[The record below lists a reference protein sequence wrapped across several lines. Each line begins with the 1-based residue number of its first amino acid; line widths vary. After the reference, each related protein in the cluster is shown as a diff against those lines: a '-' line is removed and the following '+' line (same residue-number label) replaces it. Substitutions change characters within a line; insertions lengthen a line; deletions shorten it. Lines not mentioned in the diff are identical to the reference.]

1 MTNKTR
7 VAYMYDPDIGCYD
20 YEPGHCMKPFRI
32 RMTHDLVMS
41 YGLYKSMEVYRAKPA
56 SALEMT
62 QFHTD
67 EYIEFLQR
75 ITPDAIG
82 SCQQEALKYDISGDC
97 PVFDGLFEYC
107 SISAGGSMEGAARL
121 NRGRC
126 DIAVNWA
133 GGLHHAK
140 KGQAGGFC
148 YVNDIVLAIL
158 ELLRVYQRVLYIDID
173 IHHGDGVEE
182 AFYTTDRVM
191 TCSFHKFGEFY
202 PGTGHLMD
210 IGIGKGKKYAVNVPL
225 RDGITDE
232 AYRGI
237 FEAVI
242 SDIMKCFRPEA
253 VVLQCGADSLSGDR
267 LGSFNLSMEG
277 HANCVK
283 FVKSFKLPTMVLGGG
298 GYSIRNVARTWAYET
313 SQAVG
318 DSVGKVLPFSDY
330 YEYYCPEYLLDV
342 PQSNMSNDNTPEY
355 LEKIRST
362 ISDRL
367 RTLPFA
373 PSVQMHDV
381 PRHGLGGS
389 EEDDDILADMDA
401 DENMDVRM
409 TELQQD
415 RQVANDAEFYDSD
428 VEDEKNKHLVTR
440 PEEAEALDEEMADVE
455 DRESGEEASRKLTQ
469 PELPATNG
477 DTDESENTRS
487 GSVVVRPSETSAVV
501 LDHASAEESSILPG
515 TGNTTTPPR
524 SPEPEEASAAE
535 AATEVTDA
543 AMEDTS
549 EAPTAANV
557 PTESI
562 EPTTEV
568 AETSTTAEA
577 ADPRSPSATPPRAT
591 E

>member
-41 YGLYKSMEVYRAKPA
+41 YGLYGHMEVYVPVPQRAKPA
-56 SALEMT
+56 TALEMT

-75 ITPDAIG
+75 ITPDSIG
-82 SCQQEALKYDISGDC
+82 GCQQEALKYDISGDC

-148 YVNDIVLAIL
+148 YVNDIVLATL

-202 PGTGHLMD
+202 PGTGHLLD

-283 FVKSFKLPTMVLGGG
+283 FVKSFGLPTMMVGGG

-313 SQAVG
+313 GQAVG
-318 DSVGKVLPFSDY
+318 SPTAKVLPFSDY

-342 PQSNMSNDNTPEY
+342 PPSNMSNDNTPEY

-362 ISDRL
+362 IAERL
-367 RTLPFA
+367 RQLPSA
-373 PSVQMHDV
+373 PSVQMQDV
-381 PRHGLGGS
+381 PRQGLGSS

-409 TELQQD
+409 TELQKD
-415 RQVANDAEFYDSD
+415 RGIVNDAEYYDSD
-428 VEDEKNKHLVTR
+428 AEDEKNKHLATN
-440 PEEAEALDEEMADVE
+440 PAEAEALDEDMADAE
-455 DRESGEEASRKLTQ
+455 DHESGEEETKEQAGEETAV
-469 PELPATNG
+469 PNEEAGETATNG
-477 DTDESENTRS
+477 TT
-487 GSVVVRPSETSAVV
+487 VVRPSETSAVV

-515 TGNTTTPPR
+515 TGNTATPPR
-524 SPEPEEASAAE
+524 SPGPDEGSTAHDSTVAESATGNADTMTGEATGATATASVSSE
-535 AATEVTDA
+535 AA
-543 AMEDTS
+543 
-549 EAPTAANV
+549 
-557 PTESI
+557 
-562 EPTTEV
+562 EPTTE
-568 AETSTTAEA
+568 A
-577 ADPRSPSATPPRAT
+577 AVPRSPSGTPPAAA

>member
-1 MTNKTR
+1 MSNKTR
-7 VAYMYDPDIGCYD
+7 IAYMYDPDIGCYD

-41 YGLYKSMEVYRAKPA
+41 YGLYRNMEVYRAKPA
-56 SALEMT
+56 TDLEMT

-67 EYIEFLQR
+67 EYIEFLKR
-75 ITPDAIG
+75 VTPDTIG
-82 SCQQEALKYDISGDC
+82 NCQQEALKYDISGDC
-97 PVFDGLFEYC
+97 PVFDGLFEFC

-202 PGTGHLMD
+202 PGTGHLSD
-210 IGIGKGKKYAVNVPL
+210 IGIGSGKKYAVNVPL
-225 RDGITDE
+225 RDGIDDA
-232 AYRGI
+232 AYKKI
-237 FEAVI
+237 FESVI
-242 SDIMKCFRPEA
+242 TEVMKCYRPEA

-283 FVKSFKLPTMVLGGG
+283 FVKSFGLPLMLLGGG
-298 GYSIRNVARTWAYET
+298 GYSIRNVARTWACET
-313 SQAVG
+313 AYAVG
-318 DSVGKVLPFSDY
+318 DHVSKVLPFSDY

-342 PQSNMSNDNTPEY
+342 PRSNMSNDNTPDY
-355 LEKIRST
+355 LSKIQT
-362 ISDRL
+362 AISERL

-373 PSVQMHDV
+373 PSVQMQDV
-381 PRHGLGGS
+381 PRESLGGA
-389 EEDDDILADMDA
+389 EEDDEMLADLDA

-415 RQVANDAEFYDSD
+415 KTIDHDNEFYDSD
-428 VEDEKNKHLVTR
+428 LDDERNEHVVTKPKHEDASDEDMADATELDNGGN
-440 PEEAEALDEEMADVE
+440 AETNGTADEETRV
-455 DRESGEEASRKLTQ
+455 RSR
-469 PELPATNG
+469 
-477 DTDESENTRS
+477 SS
-487 GSVVVRPSETSAVV
+487 IVRPSETSAVV
-501 LDHASAEESSILPG
+501 LEDNGISSGSTGALPG
-515 TGNTTTPPR
+515 TGNTATPPR
-524 SPEPEEASAAE
+524 SPHSDHPALESNDADSSRGDNVHGVSPPAE
-535 AATEVTDA
+535 D
-543 AMEDTS
+543 
-549 EAPTAANV
+549 N
-557 PTESI
+557 
-562 EPTTEV
+562 
-568 AETSTTAEA
+568 
-577 ADPRSPSATPPRAT
+577 
-591 E
+591 

>member
-41 YGLYKSMEVYRAKPA
+41 YGLYRQMEVYRAKPA
-56 SALEMT
+56 TALEMT

-75 ITPDAIG
+75 ITPDTIG

-202 PGTGHLMD
+202 PGTGHLLD

-242 SDIMKCFRPEA
+242 SDIMQCFRPEA

-277 HANCVK
+277 HANCVR
-283 FVKSFKLPTMVLGGG
+283 FVKSFGLPTMMVGGG

-313 SQAVG
+313 GKAVG
-318 DSVGKVLPFSDY
+318 DSIGKVLPFSDY

-342 PQSNMSNDNTPEY
+342 PPSNMSNDNTPEY

-362 ISDRL
+362 IAERL
-367 RTLPFA
+367 RQLPFA
-373 PSVQMHDV
+373 PSVQMQDV
-381 PRHGLGGS
+381 PRRGLGSS
-389 EEDDDILADMDA
+389 EEDDDLLADIDA

-409 TELQQD
+409 TELQED
-415 RQVANDAEFYDSD
+415 RGVANEAEYYDSD
-428 VEDEKNKHLVTR
+428 AEDERNRHLATN
-440 PEEAEALDEEMADVE
+440 PEEAEALDEDMADAE
-455 DRESGEEASRKLTQ
+455 DHESSEEEKKEQAEAETAVPDEEDDEMREV
-469 PELPATNG
+469 TNG
-477 DTDESENTRS
+477 TT
-487 GSVVVRPSETSAVV
+487 VVRPSETSAVV
-501 LDHASAEESSILPG
+501 LDQTSAEESSILPG
-515 TGNTTTPPR
+515 TGNTATPPR
-524 SPEPEEASAAE
+524 SPGTEEASAAQE
-535 AATEVTDA
+535 STVTESAAGNADTTEGDATEATATV
-543 AMEDTS
+543 S
-549 EAPTAANV
+549 ETA
-557 PTESI
+557 
-562 EPTTEV
+562 EPTTE
-568 AETSTTAEA
+568 TAA
-577 ADPRSPSATPPRAT
+577 PRSPSGTPPPTA

>member
-41 YGLYKSMEVYRAKPA
+41 YGLYRNMEVYRAKPA
-56 SALEMT
+56 TALEMT

-75 ITPDAIG
+75 ITPNSIS
-82 SCQQEALKYDISGDC
+82 SCTQEALKYDISGDC

-191 TCSFHKFGEFY
+191 TASFHKFGEFY

-283 FVKSFKLPTMVLGGG
+283 FVKGFGLPTMVLGGG

-313 SQAVG
+313 AQAVG
-318 DSVGKVLPFSDY
+318 GAVEKVLPFSDY

-362 ISDRL
+362 ISERL
-367 RTLPFA
+367 RQLPFA
-373 PSVQMHDV
+373 PSVQMQDV

-389 EEDDDILADMDA
+389 DEDDDILADMDA

-415 RQVANDAEFYDSD
+415 RNIINDAEFYDSD
-428 VEDEKNKHLVTR
+428 AEDEKNKHLATN
-440 PEEAEALDEEMADVE
+440 PAEFAALDEEMADAE
-455 DRESGEEASRKLTQ
+455 DHESGEEGVKASIQ
-469 PELPATNG
+469 PTAAATNG
-477 DTDESENTRS
+477 EAEEEMEQPRT
-487 GSVVVRPSETSAVV
+487 GSVVVHPSETSAVV
-501 LDHASAEESSILPG
+501 LDQATAEECTTLPG
-515 TGNTTTPPR
+515 TGNAATPPG
-524 SPEPEEASAAE
+524 SSGPEATAA
-535 AATEVTDA
+535 ADNATENADA
-543 AMEDTS
+543 DMEDTT
-549 EAPTAANV
+549 EPTATVTASSD
-557 PTESI
+557 TA
-562 EPTTEV
+562 EPTTE
-568 AETSTTAEA
+568 TAA
-577 ADPRSPSATPPRAT
+577 PRSPSETPAPTNA
-591 E
+591 